1 MNFLLCVHV
10 LRWGAACT
18 HWNFVTVIIAHET
31 GGGGS
36 PVSTE
41 EYCEHYLS
49 QRLAGKSVWWSAGSS
64 CLPVERAAIVGAQ
77 LVRSIRLLTYVPT
90 REVLQSLGAR
100 LTSGELAAIFQQLFC
115 CLSGVD
121 DLAVDLSV
129 KVEDLQECKDQLG
142 FIGMAAV
149 LYMVPLKVYGCNV
162 VVFRIF
168 SLFFENFCLLK
179 LGLVVVSH
187 CYKLH
192 EIQQILNFLWLMF
205 SFLVVI
211 VNV

>member
-1 MNFLLCVHV
+1 VLPVHIEISSPSSLHMKQVEEGLLSALRNIVSIISVKDLPENLSDDQRDRVAFLLKELQAV
-10 LRWGAACT
+10 
-18 HWNFVTVIIAHET
+18 
-31 GGGGS
+31 
-36 PVSTE
+36 
-41 EYCEHYLS
+41 
-49 QRLAGKSVWWSAGSS
+49 
-64 CLPVERAAIVGAQ
+64 IVGAQ